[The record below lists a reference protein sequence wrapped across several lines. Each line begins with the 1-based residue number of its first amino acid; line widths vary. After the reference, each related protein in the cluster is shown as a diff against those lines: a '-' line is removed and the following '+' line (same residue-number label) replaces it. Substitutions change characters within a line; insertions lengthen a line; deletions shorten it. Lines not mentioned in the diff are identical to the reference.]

1 MPRPASRRHRRPS
14 PDFQKFMCAKFKRGE
29 YEPSWTEV
37 TIGAALSVV
46 IGAALGIT
54 FLVFKPVTIFK
65 DGKSPTVTAKA
76 GAPARSKAAEADLKP
91 GPGDV
96 VYLEGSKDL
105 SKAKLAGAKRK
116 TFAAGG
122 SVLVDENELN
132 ALVGTPVPAPA
143 PGKPAPGAKNT
154 PAAIA
159 PPPPAPA
166 AEVDAA
172 APAAGGFA
180 VTPEAPNFR
189 IQEGEFQIGLPIKFE
204 AFGYHRTVVVQARGQ
219 FEKRGE
225 QFVFEPSTLLVGSCP
240 LDPLPVLRSWVVRK
254 VLKAVPV
261 PEDIQKVWG
270 ELSDVAVVGSALML
284 TMP

>member
-1 MPRPASRRHRRPS
+1 
-14 PDFQKFMCAKFKRGE
+14 MCAKFKRRE

-37 TIGAALSVV
+37 TIGAVLSVV
-46 IGAALGIT
+46 IGSALGIT

-65 DGKSPTVTAKA
+65 DGKPTAVTTKA
-76 GAPARSKAAEADLKP
+76 GAPGPGEQMSKPGRATATEAELKP

-96 VYLEGSKDL
+96 LYFEGSMDL
-105 SKAKLAGAKRK
+105 SKAKLSGAKRK
-116 TFAAGG
+116 TFTSGA

-143 PGKPAPGAKNT
+143 PALSAPDAGNP
-154 PAAIA
+154 PAAVA
-159 PPPPAPA
+159 PPPAAPA
-166 AEVDAA
+166 AEADAA
-172 APAAGGFA
+172 APAYGGFV

-189 IQEGEFQIGLPIKFE
+189 VQEGEFQIGLPIKFG
-204 AFGYHRTVVVQARGQ
+204 AFGHDTTVVVQARGQ
-219 FEKRGE
+219 FVKRGE

-240 LDPLPVLRSWVVRK
+240 LDSLPILRSWVVRK
-254 VLKAVPV
+254 VLHAVPV
-261 PEDIQKVWG
+261 PEDIKKVWG

>member
-1 MPRPASRRHRRPS
+1 MFSG
-14 PDFQKFMCAKFKRGE
+14 FKIGE

-37 TIGAALSVV
+37 SIGAALSVV

-76 GAPARSKAAEADLKP
+76 GAPGRSTATEPDLKP

-96 VYLEGSKDL
+96 VYLEGSMDS
-105 SKAKLAGAKRK
+105 SKVNLAGAKRK

-166 AEVDAA
+166 AEGDAA

-189 IQEGEFQIGLPIKFE
+189 IQEGEFQIGLPIKLE

-225 QFVFEPSTLLVGSCP
+225 RFVFEPSTLLVGSCP

>member
-1 MPRPASRRHRRPS
+1 
-14 PDFQKFMCAKFKRGE
+14 MCAKFKRGE

-37 TIGAALSVV
+37 TIGAVLSVV
-46 IGAALGIT
+46 IGSALGIT

-65 DGKSPTVTAKA
+65 DGKPTAVTTKA
-76 GAPARSKAAEADLKP
+76 GAPRPGEQMSKPGRATTTEADWKP

-96 VYLEGSKDL
+96 LYFEGSTDA

-116 TFAAGG
+116 TFTSGG

-143 PGKPAPGAKNT
+143 PAKPAPGAKNT

-159 PPPPAPA
+159 PPPAVPA
-166 AEVDAA
+166 AEAEADAA
-172 APAAGGFA
+172 APAYGGFV

-189 IQEGEFQIGLPIKFE
+189 IQEGEFQIGVPIKFG
-204 AFGYHRTVVVQARGQ
+204 AFGHDTTVVVQARGQ
-219 FEKRGE
+219 FVKRGE

-240 LDPLPVLRSWVVRK
+240 LDPLPILRSWVVRK
-254 VLKAVPV
+254 VLHAVPV
-261 PEDIQKVWG
+261 PEDIKKVWG

>member
-1 MPRPASRRHRRPS
+1 
-14 PDFQKFMCAKFKRGE
+14 MCAKFKRRE

-37 TIGAALSVV
+37 TIGAVLSVV
-46 IGAALGIT
+46 IGSALGIT

-65 DGKSPTVTAKA
+65 DGKPTAVTTKA
-76 GAPARSKAAEADLKP
+76 GAPRPAEERSKSGSSTAIEADWKT

-96 VYLEGSKDL
+96 LYFEGSMDA

-116 TFAAGG
+116 TFIAGG

-143 PGKPAPGAKNT
+143 PSKSAPDAGNT

-159 PPPPAPA
+159 PPASAPA
-166 AEVDAA
+166 AEAEADAA
-172 APAAGGFA
+172 APAYGGFV

-189 IQEGEFQIGLPIKFE
+189 IQEGEFQIGVPIKFG
-204 AFGYHRTVVVQARGQ
+204 AFGHDTTVVVQARGQ
-219 FEKRGE
+219 FVKRGE

-240 LDPLPVLRSWVVRK
+240 LDPLPILRSWVVRK
-254 VLKAVPV
+254 VLHAVQV
-261 PEDIQKVWG
+261 PEDIKKVWG
-270 ELSDVAVVGSALML
+270 DLSDVAVVGSALML